1 MNPTSKSTGIKETIK
16 ANILN
21 FPFWLKRA
29 ARNDA
34 IINEMTTI
42 SPISE
47 VPFTT
52 MGVIKAKI
60 MNKENNNNEIILKY
74 FLNTITSPLLVL
86 SSIILT

>member
-1 MNPTSKSTGIKETIK
+1 
-16 ANILN
+16 
-21 FPFWLKRA
+21 
-29 ARNDA
+29 
-34 IINEMTTI
+34 MTTI

-52 MGVIKAKI
+52 MGVIKAKT

-74 FLNTITSPLLVL
+74 FINTITSPLLVF